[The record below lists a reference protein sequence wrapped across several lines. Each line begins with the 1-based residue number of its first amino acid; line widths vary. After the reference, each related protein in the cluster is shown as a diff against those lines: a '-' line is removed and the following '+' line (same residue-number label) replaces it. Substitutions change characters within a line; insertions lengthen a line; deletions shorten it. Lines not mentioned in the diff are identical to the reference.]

1 MKFLLYIVFLGG
13 AIALGMFP
21 SLRKPRPA
29 FTKIITI
36 ALISIVV
43 ALALYPP
50 TIGTIADVVRAKAA
64 HLENQKLNVV
74 LQPDWNTV
82 KQTNNAFSA
91 TTYDGISVTAQ
102 LGESSLYSS
111 NDLFLTLQ
119 SLQSEQS
126 IVVQVHATD
135 SANVYAVDKIVGA
148 KPAIWLPYIPALEER
163 ARIMYFHV
171 PMSWVAFLA
180 YFVTLICSIQY
191 LRTKNL
197 DWEIQAASSAA
208 IGTLFCALAYIT
220 GSVWAKFNWG
230 KFYSGDPREISV
242 LILLLIYGAYFVLRG
257 SVDGNERRARLTS
270 VYAILGCVAAM
281 FLMFIVPRIMQGLHP
296 GSSDDKNI
304 GPLASMDKDAIDLT
318 KAVIFS
324 MSLGGFTLLYFWLLN
339 LGIRL
344 RMIEEKVLHHEAV

>member
-1 MKFLLYIVFLGG
+1 MKFLFYIVFLGG

-21 SLRKPRPA
+21 SLRKPRQLV
-29 FTKIITI
+29 TKILTI
-36 ALISIVV
+36 LVISIVTV
-43 ALALYPP
+43 LALYPL
-50 TIGTIADVVRAKAA
+50 TIGTIADVARAKSA
-64 HLENQKLNVV
+64 HLENQKINIV
-74 LQPDWNTV
+74 LKPDWNTFQAQASIMKAV
-82 KQTNNAFSA
+82 
-91 TTYDGISVTAQ
+91 TYNGIPVDIELDKSEIWTK
-102 LGESSLYSS
+102 EDIYSKLERLKS
-111 NDLFLTLQ
+111 D
-119 SLQSEQS
+119 EQ

-135 SANVYAVDKIVGA
+135 SSNVYTIDQVLGA
-148 KPAIWLPYIPALEER
+148 KPALWLPYIPALEER

-180 YFVTLICSIQY
+180 YIVTLVCSVQY
-191 LRTKNL
+191 LRTGKI

-208 IGTLFCALAYIT
+208 VGTLFCALAYIT
-220 GSVWAKFNWG
+220 GSIWAKFNWG

-257 SVDGNERRARLTS
+257 SVDNEERRARLTS

-318 KAVIFS
+318 KAFIFS
-324 MSLGGFTLLYFWLLN
+324 LSLGGFTLLYFWLLN
-339 LGIRL
+339 IGIRL
-344 RMIEEKVLHHEAV
+344 HFIEERIVSNNS